1 VHKKSYERRE
11 RKDPKRPKNENIT
24 TRGVGET
31 MYNGNAGAPKL
42 SQNNV
47 QWNLFQKTL
56 RTMLTYPCTLNE
68 GTCKQ
73 APPSSSPHMHT
84 KGRRVRVGEKKWM
97 DDVPIA

>member
-24 TRGVGET
+24 TRGGGET

-42 SQNNV
+42 FQNNV

-56 RTMLTYPCTLNE
+56 RTMLTYPCTLLKELASKPHPLHLPTCTHKEE
-68 GTCKQ
+68 G
-73 APPSSSPHMHT
+73 
-84 KGRRVRVGEKKWM
+84 
-97 DDVPIA
+97 

>member
-1 VHKKSYERRE
+1 
-11 RKDPKRPKNENIT
+11 
-24 TRGVGET
+24 

-47 QWNLFQKTL
+47 QWNFFQKTL
-56 RTMLTYPCTLNE
+56 RTMLTYPCIFYE

-84 KGRRVRVGEKKWM
+84 KGRRMTVGEKKWI